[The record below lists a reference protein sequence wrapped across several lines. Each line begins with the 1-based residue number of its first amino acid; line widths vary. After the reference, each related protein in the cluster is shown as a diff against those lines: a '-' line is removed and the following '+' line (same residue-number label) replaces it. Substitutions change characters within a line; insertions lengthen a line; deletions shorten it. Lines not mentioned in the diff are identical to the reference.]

1 MVRVQPGA
9 RRDELVGP
17 YGETLKLKVSAP
29 PVAGQANSRVEELIA
44 ELLEVP
50 RSSVSLVSGHQ
61 SRTKTVAIEG
71 VDMATVRTRL
81 KRYM

>member
-50 RSSVSLVSGHQ
+50 RSSVSLVFGHQ
-61 SRTKTVAIEG
+61 SRTKTVAVEG
-71 VDMATVRTRL
+71 VDIATVRTRL